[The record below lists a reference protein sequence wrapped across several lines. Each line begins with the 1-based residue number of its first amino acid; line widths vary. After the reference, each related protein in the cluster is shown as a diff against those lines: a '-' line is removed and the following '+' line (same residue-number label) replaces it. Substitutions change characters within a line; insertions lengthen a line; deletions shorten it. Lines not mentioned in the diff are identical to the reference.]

1 VDGLLIEASRSRAN
15 DIPNPFGESAEADGH
30 WGVTFTR
37 CADVMVRNF
46 DVRCSLVHDV
56 GTDTGSKWSVVMV
69 GAAQRRPAALSPC
82 GMVAA
87 VREASGFL
95 RQAVL

>member
-1 VDGLLIEASRSRAN
+1 MLPSAVILCQLKPLLPACR
-15 DIPNPFGESAEADGH
+15 
-30 WGVTFTR
+30 GVTFTR